1 MCVEIYNLSIEA
13 LCESKGRIHLL
24 LVKKIENQNGLEF
37 FQIISDC
44 LDSKLTIGEKKIFVL
59 KLLNLCIFL

>member
-24 LVKKIENQNGLEF
+24 LVKKIENENGLEF
-37 FQIISDC
+37 SNYF
-44 LDSKLTIGEKKIFVL
+44 
-59 KLLNLCIFL
+59 

>member
-24 LVKKIENQNGLEF
+24 LVKKTEYENGLEF

-44 LDSKLTIGEKKIFVL
+44 LDSKLTIGEKKIYVR
-59 KLLNLCIFL
+59 KT